1 MCYFFNKLFRSSRRS
16 LRICL
21 YKIFS
26 TMSLFWPP
34 FMSIAMSERESY
46 SPNTSLF
53 IIVSYSSCLI
63 TPPPQKNF
71 LSPFIGEFRGG
82 GYGGVFGEVLHVG
95 REIGGMGSICLSGS
109 GSGGGNVFMVDRV
122 GGFSSYTFK
131 SNGCFSCD
139 KGICF
144 YSFFVSFFCFFDFLT
159 FFLF

>member
-53 IIVSYSSCLI
+53 IIVSSSSCL
-63 TPPPQKNF
+63 TTSPPPQKKIF
-71 LSPFIGEFRGG
+71 FSPFIGEFRVGV
-82 GYGGVFGEVLHVG
+82 YGGVFGEVLHSG
-95 REIGGMGSICLSGS
+95 REIGVDGLHLSFREQFWWWELFYG
-109 GSGGGNVFMVDRV
+109 
-122 GGFSSYTFK
+122 K
-131 SNGCFSCD
+131 SRWW
-139 KGICF
+139 
-144 YSFFVSFFCFFDFLT
+144 
-159 FFLF
+159 FFLIHF

>member
-63 TPPPQKNF
+63 TPPPQKKFSLPLYWRISWWGVWWCFWRSAACGERNRRDGF
-71 LSPFIGEFRGG
+71 HLSFRERFWWWERF
-82 GYGGVFGEVLHVG
+82 YG
-95 REIGGMGSICLSGS
+95 RS
-109 GSGGGNVFMVDRV
+109 RWW
-122 GGFSSYTFK
+122 
-131 SNGCFSCD
+131 
-139 KGICF
+139 
-144 YSFFVSFFCFFDFLT
+144 
-159 FFLF
+159 FFLIHF

>member
-63 TPPPQKNF
+63 TPPPQKKIFSPPVLANF
-71 LSPFIGEFRGG
+71 
-82 GYGGVFGEVLHVG
+82 VV
-95 REIGGMGSICLSGS
+95 GGMV
-109 GSGGGNVFMVDRV
+109 VFLEKCCMW
-122 GGFSSYTFK
+122 GEK
-131 SNGCFSCD
+131 
-139 KGICF
+139 
-144 YSFFVSFFCFFDFLT
+144 
-159 FFLF
+159 

>member
-34 FMSIAMSERESY
+34 FMSVAMSERESY

-63 TPPPQKNF
+63 TPHPKKIFSPPLLANF
-71 LSPFIGEFRGG
+71 
-82 GYGGVFGEVLHVG
+82 V
-95 REIGGMGSICLSGS
+95 
-109 GSGGGNVFMVDRV
+109 V
-122 GGFSSYTFK
+122 GGT
-131 SNGCFSCD
+131 
-139 KGICF
+139 
-144 YSFFVSFFCFFDFLT
+144 VVFLEKCCMWGEK
-159 FFLF
+159 